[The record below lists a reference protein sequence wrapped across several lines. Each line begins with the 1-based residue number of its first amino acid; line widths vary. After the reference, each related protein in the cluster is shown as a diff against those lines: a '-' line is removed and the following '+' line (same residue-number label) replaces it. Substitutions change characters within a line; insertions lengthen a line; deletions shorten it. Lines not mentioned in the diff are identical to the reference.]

1 MLSTATRWRG
11 LGQVL
16 LGLGLTFLFFYTMAP
31 FMITLV
37 IGAVIAI
44 LCWPYYRKLRA
55 RRVPR
60 SVAGGLLTTGVTLGI
75 LAPLTFVGIAVA
87 YRLTEIVSSIKLPK
101 MAELSNLTDHPAVIK
116 LIHKIP
122 PWIPIDREWVQEQA
136 LGLAQRILELLSKIL
151 TGFLSELPGLLL
163 GFAVV
168 IVATY
173 FLIVDGERF
182 ARFLRSISPLSP
194 EKSNELF
201 DAFANS
207 CRGTVL
213 GMLVSSLVQSLLI
226 FVFFLITGV
235 PNTILWTSIAFIMGM
250 VPVIGVAPVTIGGI
264 VYHFITGDNGYA
276 IVLIVGSIIIG
287 FSDNI
292 VRPWVLKGHG
302 EMHPLLGLVSAFGA
316 VSVLGPTGI
325 ILGPVIAAVF
335 VAFLQ
340 ILSQDMKPELH
351 KDVTITLP

>member
-44 LCWPYYRKLRA
+44 LCWPYYRKMRA

-60 SVAGGLLTTGVTLGI
+60 SLAGGLLTTGVTLGI

-87 YRLTEIVSSIKLPK
+87 YRLTSMVSSIKLPK
-101 MAELSNLTDHPAVIK
+101 MSELQNLTEHPAVIK
-116 LIHKIP
+116 LAHKIP
-122 PWIPIDREWVQEQA
+122 PWIPIDREWVQEQS
-136 LGLAQRILELLSKIL
+136 LGIAQRILELLSKAL
-151 TGFLSELPGLLL
+151 TGFLAELPGLLL

-173 FLIVDGERF
+173 FFIVDGERF
-182 ARFLRSISPLSP
+182 ARFLRGISPLSP
-194 EKSNELF
+194 DKSNDLF
-201 DAFANS
+201 EAFVGS

-213 GMLVSSLVQSLLI
+213 GMLISSLVQSVLI
-226 FVFFLITGV
+226 CIFFLITGI
-235 PNTILWTSIAFIMGM
+235 PNTILWTSISFIMGM
-250 VPVIGVAPVTIGGI
+250 IPIIGVAPITIGGI
-264 VYHFITGDNGYA
+264 LYHFIDGDTGSA
-276 IVLIVGSIIIG
+276 IVLIVGSILIG
-287 FSDNI
+287 SSDNI
-292 VRPWVLKGHG
+292 VRPWVLKGQG

-316 VSVLGPTGI
+316 VSVLGPMGI

-340 ILSQDMKPELH
+340 ILSQDMKPEPH

>member
-1 MLSTATRWRG
+1 MISTATRWQG

-37 IGAVIAI
+37 IAAVIAM
-44 LCWPYYRKLRA
+44 LCWPTYRRMRV

-60 SVAGGLLTTGVTLGI
+60 SVAGGLMTSAVTLCI
-75 LAPLTFVGIAVA
+75 LAPLTFVGISVA
-87 YRLTEIVSSIKLPK
+87 FRLIDIINTIKLPK
-101 MAELSNLTDHPAVIK
+101 MADLANLNENPAVIK
-116 LIHKIP
+116 LVQKIP
-122 PWIPIDREWVQEQA
+122 PWIPLDREWVKEQS
-136 LGLAQRILELLSKIL
+136 LSLAQRILEMLSNGL
-151 TGFLSELPGLLL
+151 TSFVGEIPGLLL
-163 GFAVV
+163 GFVVV

-173 FLIVDGERF
+173 FFIVDGERF
-182 ARFLRSISPLSP
+182 ARFLRGISPLSP
-194 EKSNELF
+194 EKSNGLF
-201 DAFANS
+201 EAFSGS

-213 GMLVSSLVQSLLI
+213 GMLLSSLVQSLLI
-226 FVFFLITGV
+226 LLFFIITAI
-235 PNTILWTSIAFIMGM
+235 PNPILWTSIAFIMGM

-264 VYHFITGDNGYA
+264 IYHFINGDNGYA
-276 IVLIVGSIIIG
+276 IVLIIGSILIG

-325 ILGPVIAAVF
+325 ILGPIIAAVF

-340 ILSQDMKPELH
+340 ILSADLKPNR
-351 KDVTITLP
+351 DTTVTLR